1 MFKYVETVSKF
12 LQMSL
17 MSGGG
22 AAAPVA
28 RGPPKETMF
37 EEMARKVLDSPYN
50 KKEKEKSYPAH
61 SDLILTRN
69 LKPCL
74 SGRKGSGTPN

>member
-1 MFKYVETVSKF
+1 MYFVKRSTEKQHKNGIEVPRCVFSMFKYVETVSKC

-37 EEMARKVLDSPYN
+37 EEMARKVL
-50 KKEKEKSYPAH
+50 
-61 SDLILTRN
+61 I
-69 LKPCL
+69 
-74 SGRKGSGTPN
+74 G

>member
-1 MFKYVETVSKF
+1 MFKYVETVSKC

-37 EEMARKVLDSPYN
+37 EEMARKVLVGQNPPYKN
-50 KKEKEKSYPAH
+50 
-61 SDLILTRN
+61 DLVEI
-69 LKPCL
+69 
-74 SGRKGSGTPN
+74 